1 MKMFYFSIFFQYIS
15 QYMKTRLQY
24 RTDMVV
30 EIISDLLFQ
39 TVNLIFI
46 LVVFGHTQS
55 LHGWSR
61 EEIIFIYGFFLVP
74 FAIFSSFFNI
84 WDFNERYIV
93 KGEMDRILT
102 RPIHS
107 LFQVILE
114 RMELESLFGGV
125 TGIAV
130 MAYAASSLHLHF
142 QWYDVFIFL
151 LFILGGALVYAGI
164 FIALASIGFWSDA
177 RTSIMP
183 TIYNIGN
190 YGRYPVDIYNNVIR
204 YVLTWILPFAF
215 VGVYP
220 AAYFLGRSEWYRYA
234 FLTPVMGIVFFVISI
249 SLWNTGVKK
258 YRGAGN

>member
-1 MKMFYFSIFFQYIS
+1 VFYLSMFFQYIG

-24 RTDMVV
+24 RADLIV
-30 EIISDLLFQ
+30 EIASDVLFQ

-46 LVVFGHTQS
+46 LVVFGHTQ
-55 LHGWSR
+55 LLNGWNR

-74 FAIFSSFFNI
+74 YAIFSTFFNI
-84 WDFNERYIV
+84 WDFNDRYII

-114 RMELESLFGGV
+114 RMELESLFGV
-125 TGIAV
+125 FTGIAV
-130 MAYAASSLHLHF
+130 MVYAGSGLQLSFH
-142 QWYDVFIFL
+142 WYDPFVFVVMV
-151 LFILGGALVYAGI
+151 LGGAFVYAGI
-164 FIALASIGFWSDA
+164 FIMLASIGFWSDA

-183 TIYNIGN
+183 MMYNIGN
-190 YGRYPVDIYNNVIR
+190 YGRYPVDIYNKIIR
-204 YVLTWILPFAF
+204 FVLTWILPFAF

-220 AAYFLGRSEWYRYA
+220 ASYFLGKTDWYLYA
-234 FLTPVMGIVFFVISI
+234 FLTPVIGVSFLTLSVI
-249 SLWNTGVKK
+249 LWNHGVKK

>member
-1 MKMFYFSIFFQYIS
+1 MFYVSMFFQYIG

-24 RTDMVV
+24 RADLLV
-30 EIISDLLFQ
+30 EMMSDLLFQ
-39 TVNLIFI
+39 AVNLIFI
-46 LVVFGHTQS
+46 LVVFGHTQF
-55 LHGWSR
+55 LNGWSR

-74 FAIFSSFFNI
+74 FALFSSFFNI

-114 RMELESLFGGV
+114 RMELESLFGAL
-125 TGIAV
+125 TGITV
-130 MAYAASSLHLHF
+130 MIYAGMKLDLTFH
-142 QWYDVFIFL
+142 WYDPFIFIM
-151 LFILGGALVYAGI
+151 FVLGGALVYAGI

-183 TIYNIGN
+183 TMYNIGN

-220 AAYFLGRSEWYRYA
+220 AAYFLGREEWYGYA
-234 FLTPVMGIVFFVISI
+234 FLTPFMGVLFFTISI
-249 SLWNTGVKK
+249 FLWNTGVKR

>member
-1 MKMFYFSIFFQYIS
+1 MFYISMLFQYIS

-24 RTDMVV
+24 RADMVV

-39 TVNLIFI
+39 GVNLIFI
-46 LVVFGHTQS
+46 LVVFGHTQ
-55 LHGWSR
+55 LLNGWSR

-74 FAIFSSFFNI
+74 FAIFGAFFNI
-84 WDFNERYIV
+84 WDFNDRYIV
-93 KGEMDRILT
+93 KGELDRILT

-107 LFQVILE
+107 LFQIILE
-114 RMELESLFGGV
+114 RIELESLFGV
-125 TGIAV
+125 ITGMVI
-130 MAYAASSLHLHF
+130 MGYASSSLQLEF
-142 QWYDVFIFL
+142 QWYDAFIFI
-151 LFILGGALVYAGI
+151 FMVLGGVLVYGGI
-164 FIALASIGFWSDA
+164 FIMLASIGFWSDA

-190 YGRYPVDIYNNVIR
+190 YGRYPVDIYNRVIR

-220 AAYFLGRSEWYRYA
+220 SAYFLGKEEWYGYA
-234 FLTPVMGIVFFVISI
+234 FLTPVMGIIFI
-249 SLWNTGVKK
+249 SLAIIIWNIGVTK